1 MAQLDTWL
9 LHVRPDG
16 ALVEVLP
23 GEAADDG
30 EFVRHGVEPAAGV
43 ERRVRAGAGRVAGG
57 GGVAGRGRVA
67 GAGQGRVG
75 VGVVWVGR
83 VVGVVAVVQRAVLC
97 VVPVAPPSEED
108 D

>member
-1 MAQLDTWL
+1 MAQVDTWL
-9 LHVRPDG
+9 LHVCPDG

-57 GGVAGRGRVA
+57 GGVAGQGRVA

-83 VVGVVAVVQRAVLC
+83 GRVVGVVAVVQRAVLR
-97 VVPVAPPSEED
+97 VVTVASP
-108 D
+108 